1 MAVPKHKTSK
11 QRSHTRHSNNS
22 KAKMPTLVECPQC
35 HNFTTSHTVC
45 AHCGYYGGKQ
55 VVDVTKAEST
65 AE

>member
-22 KAKMPTLVECPQC
+22 KAHMPNLVECPHC
-35 HNFTTSHTVC
+35 HGLTQSHTVC
-45 AHCGYYGGKQ
+45 KCGYYDGKL
-55 VVDVTKAEST
+55 VVDNTKADKD